1 VIRGQDVRQ
10 ISLSNESHAM
20 HMIGNSRYFGGVWQ
34 VGLNG
39 NEQTQTKCPS
49 VSSGLCA
56 KVVRTFCDENT
67 VTSGGGGG
75 GGGGE

>member
-1 VIRGQDVRQ
+1 MFRGLGFRR
-10 ISLSNESHAM
+10 ISVWNESRAILM
-20 HMIGNSRYFGGVWQ
+20 TGNYQYIGGAAGGVERKR
-34 VGLNG
+34 L
-39 NEQTQTKCPS
+39 TQTKCPS

-56 KVVRTFCDENT
+56 KVLRTFCDENT